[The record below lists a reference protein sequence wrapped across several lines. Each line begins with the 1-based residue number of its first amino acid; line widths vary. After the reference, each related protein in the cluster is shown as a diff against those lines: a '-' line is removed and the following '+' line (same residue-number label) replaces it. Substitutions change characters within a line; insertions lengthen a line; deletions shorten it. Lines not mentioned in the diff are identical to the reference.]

1 MFAVIKRG
9 SILEASSYITF
20 SVWCPTSQSTTAP
33 SRQKKNSPTF
43 FYWKVRYKIT
53 KNNNNKTKHYKNRV
67 RSILL
72 NIGSKKLDRDE
83 SELIKSK
90 HYCPEG
96 NCKDWSNDVKVTIF
110 RLANT
115 ILHQVYREDHE
126 ITEIY
131 MQY

>member
-20 SVWCPTSQSTTAP
+20 SVCRTSLSTTAP
-33 SRQKKNSPTF
+33 PGQKQKIPRFSFIETF
-43 FYWKVRYKIT
+43 RYKT
-53 KNNNNKTKHYKNRV
+53 KKKQHCKNRV

-72 NIGSKKLDRDE
+72 NTGSKKLDRDE

>member
-20 SVWCPTSQSTTAP
+20 SVCPTSLSTTAP
-33 SRQKKNSPTF
+33 PGQKQKIPRFSF
-43 FYWKVRYKIT
+43 IEKFRYKT
-53 KNNNNKTKHYKNRV
+53 KKKQQHCKNRV